1 MKAYGNGMVWN
12 VETDS
17 LLVKFIK
24 GEAEVNAEQARK
36 LRELGYKVDEGAPAE
51 AVVGVEAEVDNAD
64 GEAETDQP
72 KSRRRR

>member
-1 MKAYGNGMVWN
+1 MKAYGNGMVWD

-36 LRELGYKVDEGAPAE
+36 LRELGYKVDEDAPAE
-51 AVVGVEAEVDNAD
+51 AVVEVEPEVDNAD

>member
-1 MKAYGNGMVWN
+1 MKAYGNGMVWD

-17 LLVKFIK
+17 LLIKFVK

-36 LRELGYKVDEGAPAE
+36 LRELGYKVDEDTSAE
-51 AVVGVEAEVDNAD
+51 AVVEVEPEVGNAD
-64 GEAETDQP
+64 GEVEADQP

>member
-17 LLVKFIK
+17 LLVKFVK

-36 LRELGYKVDEGAPAE
+36 LRELGYKVDEDTPAE
-51 AVVGVEAEVDNAD
+51 AVVEAEPEVDNAD
-64 GEAETDQP
+64 AEAEADQP